1 MVRIG
6 VGAVAVTRVRIAL
19 VVLTAIALVACVGAQ
34 APTSSADEPSEGA
47 ATTPSP
53 SVSSSPESSAPP
65 SGAFAIDGGRELFIQ
80 CRGSGSPVILMEA
93 GGGDESS
100 AWAGIMPALAEQT
113 MVCAYDR
120 AGTGRSDPAPNEPR
134 TAADVQ
140 DDLDALLEAAGIE
153 PPYLLVGQSFGG
165 AVSLFHAMGHPENVA
180 GMVIVDSDWPS
191 TDPQKDPLRVALT
204 DEQWAEFMGDG
215 EQWDDEENVER
226 IDFENLAAEI
236 EGSVHPLPGVP
247 IRILSATQAP
257 DCPPE
262 WDCALII
269 EKSIE
274 FQEQWL
280 QLSPDAVQVLLEGGH
295 NLHEDNP
302 RAVTA
307 EILTALEESRR

>member
-1 MVRIG
+1 MVSIPVRTLAVAPVRIG
-6 VGAVAVTRVRIAL
+6 L
-19 VVLTAIALVACVGAQ
+19 VVLAATALVACADVQ
-34 APTSSADEPSEGA
+34 APTSSVGEPSEAA
-47 ATTPSP
+47 ATTPAP
-53 SVSSSPESSAPP
+53 LVSSLPESSAPP
-65 SGAFAIDGGRELFIQ
+65 SGTFAVDGERKLFIQ
-80 CRGSGSPVILMEA
+80 CMGSGSPVILMEA

-120 AGTGRSDPAPNEPR
+120 AGTGRSDPAPDEPR

-140 DDLDALLEAAGIE
+140 DDLDALLEAASIE

-165 AVSLFHAMGHPENVA
+165 AVSLFHAMRHSENVA

-191 TDPQKDPLRVALT
+191 TDPEKDPLHVALT

-215 EQWDDEENVER
+215 EQWDDEENTEH

-236 EGSVHPLPGVP
+236 EASVQPLPGVP

-257 DCPPE
+257 DCPAE
-262 WDCALII
+262 WDCRLII

-280 QLSPDAVQVLLEGGH
+280 QLSPDAVQVLVEGGH

-302 RAVTA
+302 QAVTA
-307 EILTALEESRR
+307 EILTALEESRP

>member
-1 MVRIG
+1 MNAGRLG
-6 VGAVAVTRVRIAL
+6 L
-19 VVLTAIALVACVGAQ
+19 VILVAGVLVGCTGQAQ
-34 APTSSADEPSEGA
+34 PTI
-47 ATTPSP
+47 
-53 SVSSSPESSAPP
+53 SVSLAEPTDTSSPEATAPP
-65 SGAFAIDGGRELFIQ
+65 RGTFAVDGDRELYIT
-80 CRGSGSPVILMEA
+80 CMGSGSPVILMEA

-100 AWAGIMPALAEQT
+100 AWAGIMPTLAEHT

-120 AGTGRSDPAPNEPR
+120 AGTGQSDPAPQEPR

-140 DDLDALLEAAGIE
+140 DDLDALLEAAKVE

-165 AVSLFHAMGHPENVA
+165 SVTLFHAMRHSADVA

-191 TDPQKDPLRVALT
+191 TNPEKDPLRVALT

-215 EQWDDEENVER
+215 EQWDDEGNVEH

-236 EGSVHPLPGVP
+236 EETVHPLPSVP

-257 DCPPE
+257 DCPGE
-262 WDCALII
+262 WDCALIV

-280 QLSPDAVQVLLEGGH
+280 QLSPDAVQVLVEGGH

-302 RAVTA
+302 EAVTA
-307 EILTALEESRR
+307 EILTALEESR